1 MSQTI
6 PFEGKRRRAALPFS
20 VPAYPQPATDLVK
33 KMSAEIFKGHFFDEY
48 LAALLARASAAVSAE
63 FNEDVTRIGL
73 PVLHWRV
80 LATLHD
86 SDGMAMSDIAELTL
100 IPSPSLT
107 RLVGRLEQ
115 AGCVRTAKDAQDRR
129 TTRVYIEILGR
140 EKVGG
145 LMAMAKERQRVLLDG
160 IDAQALQTSLRHLI
174 AFCAARRRTRK
185 VVT

>member
-1 MSQTI
+1 M
-6 PFEGKRRRAALPFS
+6 
-20 VPAYPQPATDLVK
+20 
-33 KMSAEIFKGHFFDEY
+33 
-48 LAALLARASAAVSAE
+48 
-63 FNEDVTRIGL
+63 
-73 PVLHWRV
+73 
-80 LATLHD
+80 ATLHD